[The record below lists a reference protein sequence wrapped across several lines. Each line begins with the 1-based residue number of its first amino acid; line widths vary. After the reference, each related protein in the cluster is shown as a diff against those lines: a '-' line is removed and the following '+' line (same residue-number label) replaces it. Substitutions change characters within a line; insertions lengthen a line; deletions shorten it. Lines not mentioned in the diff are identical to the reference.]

1 MKLNLKYSLIVLIIS
16 EIIFWSIGFGLYFY
30 FSGLED
36 FKFENK
42 EVLSYLFFARIL
54 ILLFLGAQLLMKSR
68 LQKYAEIKMLNKISN
83 HFSSV
88 RNSIKFS
95 LFLAGISCFIIAFAN
110 PQFGKKEVDMSASGI
125 DVIIGIDVSNSM
137 LARDLSPALNRLEI
151 TKLAIRNMLNQLN
164 GDRVGVVVFAGTAYS
179 YIPITNDYEYIKQEL
194 SSINP
199 GMLSAQGTS
208 ISNAIDVAL
217 ESFGESKANKAIV
230 LFSDGENHEENAI
243 ESVATAKK
251 SGIKVYTIGM
261 GTNKGVPIPMN
272 RTGNDFHKDNTG
284 KTVLTKL
291 NEDMLREFA
300 SKGNGL
306 YLKADKTKVNTQR
319 ILSDMSKIEKTTFKK
334 KSFLE
339 YEDKFQWALALGFLF
354 LILELLIGKLIKL

>member
-199 GMLSAQGTS
+199 GMLSAQGT
-208 ISNAIDVAL
+208 
-217 ESFGESKANKAIV
+217 
-230 LFSDGENHEENAI
+230 
-243 ESVATAKK
+243 
-251 SGIKVYTIGM
+251 
-261 GTNKGVPIPMN
+261 
-272 RTGNDFHKDNTG
+272 
-284 KTVLTKL
+284 
-291 NEDMLREFA
+291 
-300 SKGNGL
+300 
-306 YLKADKTKVNTQR
+306 
-319 ILSDMSKIEKTTFKK
+319 
-334 KSFLE
+334 
-339 YEDKFQWALALGFLF
+339 
-354 LILELLIGKLIKL
+354 

>member
-1 MKLNLKYSLIVLIIS
+1 MKLNFKYSLLVLVIS
-16 EIIFWSIGFGLYFY
+16 EIIFWSIGLVLYFY

-42 EVLSYLFFARIL
+42 EILKFLFIARIL
-54 ILLFLGAQLLMKSR
+54 ILLFLGAQLIMKSR
-68 LQKYAEIKMLNKISN
+68 LEKYAENKILNKIAN

-88 RNSIKFS
+88 RNTIKFS
-95 LFLAGISCFIIAFAN
+95 FLLAGISCFIIAYAN

-137 LARDLSPALNRLEI
+137 LARDFSPSLNRLEI

-208 ISNAIDVAL
+208 ISTAVDVAM

-230 LFSDGENHEENAI
+230 LFSDGENHEDDAI
-243 ESVATAKK
+243 ESVSVAKK

-272 RTGNDFHKDNTG
+272 QYGNEFHKDNSG

-291 NEDMLREFA
+291 NEQMLKDVA
-300 SKGNGL
+300 STGDGL
-306 YLKADKTKVNTQR
+306 YLKADKTKVNTKR
-319 ILSDMSKIEKTTFKK
+319 ILADMNKIEKTTFKK

-339 YEDKFQWALALGFLF
+339 YEDKFQWALAFGFLF
-354 LILELLIGKLIKL
+354 LILESLTGKLIKI